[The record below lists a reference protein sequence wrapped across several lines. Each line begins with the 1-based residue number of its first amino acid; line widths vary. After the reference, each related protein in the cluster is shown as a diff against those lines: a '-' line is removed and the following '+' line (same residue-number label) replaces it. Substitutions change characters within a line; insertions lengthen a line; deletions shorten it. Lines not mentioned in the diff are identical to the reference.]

1 MPASALTVRDVPASP
16 QQPLRDLDTLSH
28 EELVVLVV
36 QLHEMVIA
44 LQEENERLKRG
55 GHRQAAPFSKKT
67 RKSNPK
73 RPGRKPRGSGSESEP
88 ASDNFAFRSAP
99 APDEITEPVVE
110 VPLEQTSCPACGGAL
125 GEAHEEMAYKTS
137 LPKNIRPSVTA
148 YRVQVC
154 HCQECGKSVR
164 GSHPDVAPDQY
175 GATAHRLDPLVMAAA
190 HILHMAIGVPL
201 RKVPAVMDLFTGL
214 PLTQSAITQDML
226 RRTRPPGVYPDGEVA
241 PAGAIWQ
248 ANQQLRVEIKQEKSI
263 HTDDT
268 SWSINGDNAFLMGFE
283 TPLTSVLQIR
293 CRHRNEE
300 VREVIPSD
308 YSGTMVTDRG
318 KSYDAVEYDAVNQ
331 QKCISHA
338 QSNIK
343 DALQKKEQQGQGL
356 EQMQFCLDLKG
367 LLKRAV
373 ELWKRERAGKAPDFK
388 EQAATIDAEMTYL
401 LRDRGMEDPE
411 DQRLLN
417 GLGWHHDRGN
427 LLRFLKDPEIEP
439 TNNRAER
446 GLRPAVIARKVSQCS
461 KNTAGADAYAAFAS
475 VINTLKKRIG
485 IPLIDALCEVFQTGQ
500 VPCASP

>member
-1 MPASALTVRDVPASP
+1 MPATVLTVRDMPASP
-16 QQPLRDLDTLSH
+16 QQPLRDLDTLSR
-28 EELVVLVV
+28 EELIALVV
-36 QLHEMVIA
+36 HSHEVIIA
-44 LQEENERLKRG
+44 LQEEMERLKRG
-55 GHRQAAPFSKKT
+55 GQRQAAPFSKKN
-67 RKSNPK
+67 RKPNPK
-73 RPGRKPRGSGSESEP
+73 KPGRKPRGSGSESEP
-88 ASDNFAFRSAP
+88 SSDNFAYRDAP
-99 APDEITEPVVE
+99 TSEEITEPVVE
-110 VPLEQTSCPACGGAL
+110 VPLEQTSCPSCGGAL
-125 GEAHEEMAYKTS
+125 GEVHEEMAYKTS
-137 LPKNIRPSVTA
+137 LPKNIQPTVTA

-175 GATAHRLDPLVMAAA
+175 GATAHRMDDTVMAAA
-190 HILHMAIGVPL
+190 HILHMAMGVPV
-201 RKVPAVMDLFTGL
+201 RKVPAVLDLL
-214 PLTQSAITQDML
+214 NRILLTQSAITQDML
-226 RRTRPPGVYPDGEVA
+226 RRTRPPSTYPDGEVV
-241 PAGAIWQ
+241 PAGTVWR

-268 SWSINGDNAFLMGFE
+268 GWSINGDNAFLMGFE
-283 TPLTSVLQIR
+283 TPITSVFQIR
-293 CRHRNEE
+293 YQHRNEE

-338 QSNIK
+338 QSNLK
-343 DALQKKEQQGQGL
+343 EALRKKEQQAQGP
-356 EQMQFCLDLKG
+356 EQMQFCLDLKE

-373 ELWKRERAGKAPDFK
+373 GLWRLERAGKAPTFK
-388 EQAATIDAEMTYL
+388 EEAAVITAEMTYL
-401 LRDRGMEDPE
+401 LRDREMQDPD

-475 VINTLKKRIG
+475 VINTLKKRITT
-485 IPLIDALCEVFQTGQ
+485 PLIDAVCEVFRTGH